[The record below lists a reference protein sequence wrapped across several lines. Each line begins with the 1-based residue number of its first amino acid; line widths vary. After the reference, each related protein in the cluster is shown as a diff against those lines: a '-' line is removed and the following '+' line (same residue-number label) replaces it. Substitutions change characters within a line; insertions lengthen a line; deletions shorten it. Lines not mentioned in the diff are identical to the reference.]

1 MKTVF
6 ILAVVLVAVYAET
19 CSRLGD
25 CTTTTCSGGAELHC
39 VDSQCTCTTAAG
51 GTVVLSY
58 GKIGVLKFKEDLH
71 GVMLRIYL
79 FLLLFMSTE
88 ETGQEIDLAFAL
100 NTPSVMSAT
109 DLSNAVDFIYYITER
124 LTIGPSNTLVTAVTY
139 SKTPTQHFN
148 LTAYSSKEAV
158 LSALATMK
166 SANRSFEESNSNEVL
181 DFFRTTGFRD
191 SRTTSS
197 KLVVL
202 IMVKGPT
209 SRTLTTWAAQDLFDV
224 YNSTADTSIIEDCP
238 DPYAII
244 DTTTPVYPTKDDS
257 FPLVTIAVLIGFLFL
272 LACIIIVYKVFKGNA
287 KDAAV
292 LRAIEVYGEARLG
305 TSKGSFC
312 LDELGSKQSAIK
324 NSITITVYRIHCSEA
339 IAGQKSR

>member
-1 MKTVF
+1 
-6 ILAVVLVAVYAET
+6 
-19 CSRLGD
+19 
-25 CTTTTCSGGAELHC
+25 
-39 VDSQCTCTTAAG
+39 
-51 GTVVLSY
+51 
-58 GKIGVLKFKEDLH
+58 
-71 GVMLRIYL
+71 MLRIYL
-79 FLLLFMSTE
+79 FLLLVKSTE

-191 SRTTSS
+191 TRTTSL

-209 SRTLTTWAAQDLFDV
+209 SLTLTDWAAQDLFNAYSNTIITVGLDSLTDSDKNLLLTISKDDSRTFYV
-224 YNSTADTSIIEDCP
+224 SDFKYSCHIVPNITNLIDSTADTSIIEDCP

-257 FPLVTIAVLIGFLFL
+257 FPLVTIAALIGFLLL

-312 LDELGSKQSAIK
+312 LDELGRSSRAEENKSSYTQRLALARNFTNLYRWH
-324 NSITITVYRIHCSEA
+324 NSR
-339 IAGQKSR
+339 

>member
-1 MKTVF
+1 MRNIQCLIF
-6 ILAVVLVAVYAET
+6 F
-19 CSRLGD
+19 RLHKV
-25 CTTTTCSGGAELHC
+25 S
-39 VDSQCTCTTAAG
+39 
-51 GTVVLSY
+51 
-58 GKIGVLKFKEDLH
+58 I
-71 GVMLRIYL
+71 III
-79 FLLLFMSTE
+79 
-88 ETGQEIDLAFAL
+88 IDLAFAL

-148 LTAYSSKEAV
+148 LTAYSSKGAV

-209 SRTLTTWAAQDLFDV
+209 RTIQTQWAAEDLFKI
-224 YNSTADTSIIEDCP
+224 YNNVIITVGLDSLTNR
-238 DPYAII
+238 DKSLLQTIA
-244 DTTTPVYPTKDDS
+244 KDDS
-257 FPLVTIAVLIGFLFL
+257 RTFYVGDFKYSCHIVPNITNLIGM
-272 LACIIIVYKVFKGNA
+272 
-287 KDAAV
+287 
-292 LRAIEVYGEARLG
+292 
-305 TSKGSFC
+305 
-312 LDELGSKQSAIK
+312 
-324 NSITITVYRIHCSEA
+324 
-339 IAGQKSR
+339 

>member
-1 MKTVF
+1 MRNIQCLIF
-6 ILAVVLVAVYAET
+6 FQ
-19 CSRLGD
+19 
-25 CTTTTCSGGAELHC
+25 LHK
-39 VDSQCTCTTAAG
+39 VS
-51 GTVVLSY
+51 
-58 GKIGVLKFKEDLH
+58 I
-71 GVMLRIYL
+71 III
-79 FLLLFMSTE
+79 
-88 ETGQEIDLAFAL
+88 IDLAFAL

-148 LTAYSSKEAV
+148 LTAYSSKGAV

-209 SRTLTTWAAQDLFDV
+209 RTIQTQWAAEDLFKI
-224 YNSTADTSIIEDCP
+224 YNNVIITVGLDSLTNR
-238 DPYAII
+238 DKSLLQTIA
-244 DTTTPVYPTKDDS
+244 KDDS
-257 FPLVTIAVLIGFLFL
+257 RTFYVSDLKYSCHIVPNITNLIGM
-272 LACIIIVYKVFKGNA
+272 
-287 KDAAV
+287 
-292 LRAIEVYGEARLG
+292 
-305 TSKGSFC
+305 
-312 LDELGSKQSAIK
+312 
-324 NSITITVYRIHCSEA
+324 
-339 IAGQKSR
+339 

>member
-1 MKTVF
+1 MRNIQCLIF
-6 ILAVVLVAVYAET
+6 FQ
-19 CSRLGD
+19 
-25 CTTTTCSGGAELHC
+25 LHK
-39 VDSQCTCTTAAG
+39 VS
-51 GTVVLSY
+51 
-58 GKIGVLKFKEDLH
+58 I
-71 GVMLRIYL
+71 III
-79 FLLLFMSTE
+79 
-88 ETGQEIDLAFAL
+88 IDLAFAL

-148 LTAYSSKEAV
+148 LTAYSSKGAV

-209 SRTLTTWAAQDLFDV
+209 RTIQTQWAAEDLFKI
-224 YNSTADTSIIEDCP
+224 YNNVIITVGLDSLTNR
-238 DPYAII
+238 DKSLLQTIA
-244 DTTTPVYPTKDDS
+244 KDDS
-257 FPLVTIAVLIGFLFL
+257 RTFYVSDFKYSCHIVPNITNLIGM
-272 LACIIIVYKVFKGNA
+272 
-287 KDAAV
+287 
-292 LRAIEVYGEARLG
+292 
-305 TSKGSFC
+305 
-312 LDELGSKQSAIK
+312 
-324 NSITITVYRIHCSEA
+324 
-339 IAGQKSR
+339 

>member
-1 MKTVF
+1 MRNIQCLIF
-6 ILAVVLVAVYAET
+6 F
-19 CSRLGD
+19 RLHKV
-25 CTTTTCSGGAELHC
+25 S
-39 VDSQCTCTTAAG
+39 
-51 GTVVLSY
+51 
-58 GKIGVLKFKEDLH
+58 I
-71 GVMLRIYL
+71 III
-79 FLLLFMSTE
+79 
-88 ETGQEIDLAFAL
+88 IDLAFAL

-148 LTAYSSKEAV
+148 LTAYSSKGAV

-209 SRTLTTWAAQDLFDV
+209 RTIQTQWAAEDLFKI
-224 YNSTADTSIIEDCP
+224 YNNVIITVGLDSLTNR
-238 DPYAII
+238 DKSLLQTIA
-244 DTTTPVYPTKDDS
+244 KDDS
-257 FPLVTIAVLIGFLFL
+257 RTFYVSDFKYSCHIVPNITNLIGM
-272 LACIIIVYKVFKGNA
+272 
-287 KDAAV
+287 
-292 LRAIEVYGEARLG
+292 
-305 TSKGSFC
+305 
-312 LDELGSKQSAIK
+312 
-324 NSITITVYRIHCSEA
+324 
-339 IAGQKSR
+339 